1 MSRSVK
7 KPIIVPTNVN
17 VSADVQTLSVKG
29 PLGTLS
35 RTIHPT
41 IAITVGEDGIT
52 IAARNNSK
60 LAKAL
65 SGTFA
70 AHVKNMMAGTLTPF
84 KKALILEG
92 VGYRVES
99 KGKELV
105 FSVGF
110 SHQVTVSVPEGITVS
125 VEKNSVRLEGIDKE
139 LVGQFAATIRA
150 IRPPEPYLGKGIH
163 YEGEVIRRKQGKKS
177 V

>member
-1 MSRSVK
+1 MSRLVK
-7 KPIIVPTNVN
+7 KPIPVPENVT
-17 VSADVQTLSVKG
+17 VTADVQTLEVKG
-29 PLGTLS
+29 PLGAIS

-41 IAITVGEDGIT
+41 VAITVGEEGVSIV
-52 IAARNNSK
+52 AKNNSK

-65 SGTFA
+65 SGTFG
-70 AHVKNMMAGTLTPF
+70 AHVRNMMSGTVTPF

-92 VGYRVES
+92 VGYRVEL

-110 SHQVTVSVPEGITVS
+110 SHQVIIPVPEGLTIS
-125 VEKNSVRLEGIDKE
+125 VEKNTMRLEGINKE
-139 LVGQFAATIRA
+139 IVGQFAAIIRA
-150 IRPPEPYLGKGIH
+150 VKPPEPYLGKGIH

>member
-1 MSRSVK
+1 MSRFVK
-7 KPIIVPTNVN
+7 KPIIVPGNVT
-17 VSADVQTLSVKG
+17 VSADVQTLNVSG
-29 PLGTLS
+29 PLGALS

-41 IAITVGEDGIT
+41 ITITVGQDGVS

-70 AHVKNMMAGTLTPF
+70 AHLKNMIAGTLTPF

-92 VGYRVES
+92 VGYRVEL
-99 KGKELV
+99 KEKELV
-105 FSVGF
+105 FLVGF
-110 SHQVTVSVPEGITVS
+110 SHPVTVAIPENITIS
-125 VEKNSVRLEGIDKE
+125 VEKNTIRLEGIDKE

-150 IRPPEPYLGKGIH
+150 IKPPEPYLGKGIH
-163 YEGEVIRRKQGKKS
+163 YENEVVRRKQGKKS